1 MAENCDLQNSYG
13 KHPIKSF
20 HPSLPGDFLVIF
32 QHFPTRR
39 FATVL
44 FSMAGLVAL
53 RLVFGGVGPST
64 FSALIAEFHVD
75 NWGFDDGIIP
85 VLIPRDDDSALGIE
99 GAISTVSRHIWV
111 LQS

>member
-1 MAENCDLQNSYG
+1 
-13 KHPIKSF
+13 
-20 HPSLPGDFLVIF
+20 
-32 QHFPTRR
+32 
-39 FATVL
+39 
-44 FSMAGLVAL
+44 MAGLVAL

-75 NWGFDDGIIP
+75 SWGFDDGIIP